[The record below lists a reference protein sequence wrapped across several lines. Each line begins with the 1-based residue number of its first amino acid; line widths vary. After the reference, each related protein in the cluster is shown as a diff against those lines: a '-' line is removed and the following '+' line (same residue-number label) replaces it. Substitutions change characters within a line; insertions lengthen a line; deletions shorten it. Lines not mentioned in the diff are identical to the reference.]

1 MYSWIVMYQSEL
13 IPKLPMSPPRKTSG
27 HLTCWKSFAQIPRYV
42 DSLDGQMPHWLVLQK
57 ASNPPPTGD
66 DSKIHPCV
74 KPFIQN
80 MLISY

>member
-1 MYSWIVMYQSEL
+1 MYQSES
-13 IPKLPMSPPRKTSG
+13 IPKLPMSPPRENIRAFDLLEKFCSNP
-27 HLTCWKSFAQIPRYV
+27 QYV
-42 DSLDGQMPHWLVLQK
+42 DSLDGQMPHRLVLQK

-66 DSKIHPCV
+66 YSKIYPCV